1 VIRHAKQKQGKNIQ
15 VLGLEDKKQI
25 TTIISSSTN
34 GMLFTFTKCV
44 SKDKQP
50 FTSPH
55 E

>member
-1 VIRHAKQKQGKNIQ
+1 VIKHAKQKQGKHIQ

-44 SKDKQP
+44 SRDKQP